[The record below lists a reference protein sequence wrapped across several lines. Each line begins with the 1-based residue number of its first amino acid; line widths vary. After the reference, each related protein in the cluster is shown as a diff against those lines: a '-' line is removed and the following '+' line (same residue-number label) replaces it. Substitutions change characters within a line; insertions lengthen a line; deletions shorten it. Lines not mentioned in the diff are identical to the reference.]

1 MGTGRDLL
9 VRHAATGRVD
19 HIPAGALVNEP
30 AASPIQ
36 LAPLVKPLGCVRILG
51 IDPGS
56 QITGFGIVDL
66 HGKRTAVVEWG
77 SIRTSGEHSDRLRS
91 IFRALGDIV
100 REYRPAEV
108 AIERVFLSRNADSA
122 LKLGQ
127 ARAAAMCATFAAD
140 VPIYEYS
147 ARHIKKAVVGN
158 GGAEKEQVQR
168 MVRMILGV
176 QQQIAADAA
185 DALAAAICHANERGV
200 RTALQAVA
208 KG

>member
-9 VRHAATGRVD
+9 VRHAATGRVG

-36 LAPLVKPLGCVRILG
+36 LAPFVKPLGCVRILG

-56 QITGFGIVDL
+56 QITGFGVVDL
-66 HGKRTAVVEWG
+66 DGNRTAVVEWG
-77 SIRTSGEHSDRLRS
+77 SIRTNGEHSDRLRS

-147 ARHIKKAVVGN
+147 ARQVKQAVVGN
-158 GGAEKEQVQR
+158 GGADKEQVQH
-168 MVRMILGV
+168 MVQLILGM
-176 QQQIAADAA
+176 QERAAPDAA
-185 DALAAAICHANERGV
+185 DALAAAICHVNQRGMRGLLAAMKV
-200 RTALQAVA
+200 
-208 KG
+208 